1 MDGLGEGDVG
11 GIATV
16 SNNVYYEHGIVLT
29 WLLDD
34 EDGYLQNL
42 IMNVAAR

>member
-1 MDGLGEGDVG
+1 MDGVGEGDEG

-16 SNNVYYEHGIVLT
+16 SNNVYYENGMILT

-34 EDGYLQNL
+34 EDGYLPNL
-42 IMNVAAR
+42 IINVAAR